1 MEQRCLIDTSILI
14 QAQKGDTHISKRLVT
29 LKNPTISVVTACELL
44 IGSSN
49 KRQLAENKAVMRGFT
64 IVNINQEISTT
75 ALKLTEDYTLRTGFG
90 VADALIAA
98 TAVRGNFLLWTL
110 NKKHFNLIEGIQF
123 Y

>member
-14 QAQKGDTHISKRLVT
+14 QAQKGDTRVSKRLVA

-44 IGSSN
+44 MGSNN
-49 KRQLAENKAVMRGFT
+49 KKQLAENKAVMRGFT
-64 IVNINQEISTT
+64 VVNINHETSTT
-75 ALKLTEDYTLRTGFG
+75 ALKITEDYTLRTGFG

-110 NKKHFNLIEGIQF
+110 NKKHFNLIEGIKL